1 LSVARRLVIPGLVL
15 GAIIRA
21 AALPL
26 PGMEDFGSWKVWSF
40 AAAHDPTS
48 VYGVGGSPPE
58 RRILRWH
65 DAALTTDYPPLAL
78 DELGAVGRLYRAVSP
93 TYEDSTLLSIG
104 LKLPGLLAEIGLL
117 VVLLTWGRRVY
128 GWDLAAAAAL
138 TFWLNPAILIDGA
151 ALGFL
156 DAQMAVPAVM
166 SLMAIFAGW
175 PSLAGVLLSA
185 AILTKPHPVF
195 VAPVVMAAL
204 LTRPAASRAQA
215 AVRFLAGSGVATAA
229 IVGPV
234 IVRGAWSNLVQA
246 VGRLATHD
254 MVSAQAANIW
264 WLLTYVLRVL
274 DVWREW
280 GPREALAQRLRILGI
295 SRVIALG
302 YPNPRAVGLILVG
315 LAIVWATWRMR
326 RARSLAEG
334 AALAGWTAWAYA
346 MLAAQVHENHLYL
359 AVPFLAVAAG
369 LDRRYSRLCWTVS
382 LIATL
387 NLYLFEGLGMGWPP
401 LVDRTST
408 FIDASVLLAVVNVG
422 AFVWFTLNKG
432 TGVFA
437 RPPTEMPS
445 V

>member
-1 LSVARRLVIPGLVL
+1 MPGLVL
-15 GAIIRA
+15 GAILRA

-26 PGMEDFGSWKVWSF
+26 PGMEDFGSWKVWSY

-58 RRILRWH
+58 RRVLRWR
-65 DAALTTDYPPLAL
+65 DAAVTTDYPPLAL

-93 TYEDSTLLSIG
+93 TYEDSTLLTVG
-104 LKLPGLLAEIGLL
+104 LKLPGLLAEIGLV

-128 GWDLAAAAAL
+128 GWDRAAGAAL
-138 TFWLNPAILIDGA
+138 TFWLNPAIVIDGA

-156 DAQMAVPAVM
+156 DPQMAVPAVM
-166 SLMAIFAGW
+166 SLMAIFAGS
-175 PSLAGVLLSA
+175 PGLAGVLLSA
-185 AILTKPHPVF
+185 AILTKPHPIF
-195 VAPVVMAAL
+195 VAPVIVAAL
-204 LTRPAASRAQA
+204 LARPAASRAQA
-215 AVRFLAGSGVATAA
+215 AVRFVAGSGLTAAA

-254 MVSAQAANIW
+254 MVSAQAANVW

-274 DVWREW
+274 DVWKEW
-280 GPREALAQRLRILGI
+280 GPRQALAQRLRILGI

-315 LAIVWATWRMR
+315 LAILLAMWRMK
-326 RARSLAEG
+326 RARSLADG

-369 LDRRYSRLCWTVS
+369 LDRRYTRMAWTVS

-401 LVDRTST
+401 LVDRTSS

-422 AFVWFTLNKG
+422 AFVWFTVNKG
-432 TGVFA
+432 AAVFSPD
-437 RPPTEMPS
+437 RQ
-445 V
+445 